1 MFCDFNDATF
11 TNLQIIERAL
21 RGYRLRWKI
30 EEFHRHVKQEFHW
43 EQMQLMPYI
52 WLKNLNKIL
61 MIAIDLVYDAI
72 EYVDKLMY
80 LYPEFVGK
88 KKRSYEYV
96 YYKLIRIVK
105 YIFSNVRINKYVPY
119 KGDYHDKLQLR
130 INFS

>member
-1 MFCDFNDATF
+1 
-11 TNLQIIERAL
+11 
-21 RGYRLRWKI
+21 
-30 EEFHRHVKQEFHW
+30 
-43 EQMQLMPYI
+43 
-52 WLKNLNKIL
+52 